1 MKEKVCMKSGITKEE
16 KPMYIEDY
24 LDKKLYFQ
32 LRERNIK
39 YRYIQQVQNDIKN
52 RMYSLLSVWG
62 NEKKREGILLLAREE
77 ANYYI
82 PKANDD
88 VRAFV
93 VTTIRNSMLEIAA
106 SNSCMQFNMSEPLS
120 NEEIQRIT
128 QEAIRFFDCISFEIL
143 EQELDTDFTDV
154 YEEAIKKYPLAWKAI
169 FELANMETQETDCD
183 FRFPENDMDRD
194 RTIKVTAAQTVICD
208 GYTLEFDDYLKQVIG
223 EVISGKV
230 NIFYSDC
237 FKMISRNF
245 EKVLHVLQ
253 ILLENDC
260 VVCTSNYYISTKC
273 LSKRSKLVRASHT
286 EKDAINNISN
296 LCGTT
301 GKLREAL
308 SDMIDVTQD

>member
-1 MKEKVCMKSGITKEE
+1 
-16 KPMYIEDY
+16 MYIEDY

-32 LRERNIK
+32 LRERGIK
-39 YRYIQQVQNDIKN
+39 YQYIQKVQNDIKN

-62 NEKKREGILLLAREE
+62 NKKKREGILLLAREE
-77 ANYYI
+77 ANYYM

-106 SNSCMQFNMSEPLS
+106 SDSCMQFRMSEPLS
-120 NEEIQRIT
+120 NEDIQRIT
-128 QEAIRFFDCISFEIL
+128 QEAIRFFDGINFEIL

-154 YEEAIKKYPLAWKAI
+154 YEEAIQKYPLAWKVI

-183 FRFPENDMDRD
+183 FKIPENEMDRD
-194 RTIKVTAAQTVICD
+194 TPTEVTSTQTVICD

-223 EVISGKV
+223 EVISGMV
-230 NIFYSDC
+230 DIYYSDC
-237 FKMISRNF
+237 FKMISRNY

-273 LSKRSKLVRASHT
+273 LSKRSKLARAAHT
-286 EKDAINNISN
+286 EKDAINKLSN
-296 LCGTT
+296 LSGTT
-301 GKLREAL
+301 GKLREVL
-308 SDMIDVTQD
+308 SNMIDVTQD